1 MKSLR
6 YPDLI
11 CLGAQKAAT
20 TWLYDVLRNRD
31 EIFLP
36 PIKEIHY
43 FSQIYNNDARS
54 YGPIHRAA
62 QAESVLNYFQGSGAS
77 DPRRPSLVDEVNHLA
92 LPDVD
97 DSWYAQIF
105 SNASSDAVCAE
116 ICPSYMNM
124 PQAAVQHVLR
134 LNPSVR
140 LLVLIRDPVD
150 RCWSQIRMHISR
162 GIEDR
167 ELDSLVSGETS
178 LWPYLFYTDY
188 AGALRRWQRYSSD
201 GQLKL
206 MLHEAIE
213 SDPNAAL
220 VEIYNFVGLPLP
232 EPDPRLNREVF
243 KGEAIEMPKSLRS
256 LLLRELAPQYA
267 FLETIFPGAV
277 KSWLEGHHALLS

>member
-20 TWLYDVLRNRD
+20 TWLYDVLSHRD

-43 FSQIYNNDARS
+43 FSQIYNNDARD
-54 YGPIHRAA
+54 YGPVHRAA
-62 QAESVLNYFQGSGAS
+62 QVESVLKYFQAAKFS
-77 DPRRPSLVDEVNHLA
+77 DHPRPSLVDEVNHLVS
-92 LPDVD
+92 PDVD

-105 SNASSDAVCAE
+105 SSASSDAVCVE

-140 LLVLIRDPVD
+140 LLVLIRDPLD

-167 ELDSLVSGETS
+167 ELDLFVSGEKS

-188 AGALRRWQRYSSD
+188 AGSLRRWQRFCGI

-206 MLHEAIE
+206 ILHEAIE

-220 VEIYNFVGLPLP
+220 AEIYNFIGLPP
-232 EPDPRLNREVF
+232 PATDPRLNREVF
-243 KGEAIEMPKSLRS
+243 KGEAIEMPKGLRS

-267 FLETIFPGAV
+267 FLDKIFPDAV
-277 KSWLEGHHALLS
+277 KGWLERHHALLT